1 MDELKEKIISMI
13 NEALD
18 NGNLDLADRLV
29 DMYALRPV
37 SAESAKAVFRQ

>member
-1 MDELKEKIISMI
+1 MDELKDKIISMI

-29 DMYALRPV
+29 DMYAKLN
-37 SAESAKAVFRQ
+37 ENDNGEVF